1 MPLLRLLQNIFEPV
15 ISFVLPAHCV
25 LCEKPLAANRRVVC
39 HRCFDALPVLSSELI
54 KSLEDEIEVKYF
66 DRLFI
71 PYQYSK
77 PFQELIH
84 LFKYKRFLS
93 VSKYMAEGL
102 AKIIPVEKYNLVTCV
117 PLNVIKERE
126 RGYNQSALL
135 AGYTARF
142 LHCRYSRSLIVRTK
156 NTVTQTKLSRQ
167 NRIENVSDAFQC
179 DSDLSGMSILLIDDV
194 ITTGSTLNACA
205 KVLKKQGAAG
215 VDIAALATPANYL
228 QENLEK
234 ATKDLNFF

>member
-1 MPLLRLLQNIFEPV
+1 MPRLKLLQDIFEPV
-15 ISFVLPAHCV
+15 ISFVLPAHCT

-39 HRCFDALPVLSSELI
+39 HNCFDALPVLSPELI
-54 KSLEDEIEVKYF
+54 ASLEDEMDIKYF

-93 VSKYMAEGL
+93 VSQYLAEGL
-102 AKIIPVEKYNLVTCV
+102 AKLISGEKYDLVTCV

-135 AGYTARF
+135 ARHTATCLNCTF
-142 LHCRYSRSLIVRTK
+142 SKALITRTK

-167 NRIENVSDAFQC
+167 ERIENVSDAFRC
-179 DSDLSGMSILLIDDV
+179 NADLSGKTILLVDDV

-205 KVLKKQGAAG
+205 KVLKKQGAAQ
-215 VDIAALATPANYL
+215 VDIAAMATPVNFL
-228 QENLEK
+228 QKNLEK
-234 ATKDLNFF
+234 ETTNLNFF